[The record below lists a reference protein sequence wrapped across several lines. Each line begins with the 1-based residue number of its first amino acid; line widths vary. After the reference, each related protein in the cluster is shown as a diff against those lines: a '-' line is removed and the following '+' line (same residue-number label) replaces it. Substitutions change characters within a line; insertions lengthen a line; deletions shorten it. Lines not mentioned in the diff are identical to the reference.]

1 MSANIVEFNPLSHLQ
16 DKEAGELPTFEAK
29 LLYDLCCQVTDL
41 LGQYPDSMLQFSPHQ
56 IMDFVAKGMG
66 TIFVNEGKDFE
77 IVAFAKLMQWPGT
90 TTQGAPLFELGSW
103 LVASNYMGQ
112 GWGTKVML
120 DTVKKGKIAKPNA
133 QIIGVAEHNNLKSQ
147 QVMLANGGK
156 LLNPDQWPSNLEIV
170 LQDGKADVVV
180 IDITDV

>member
-1 MSANIVEFNPLSHLQ
+1 MPSNIIEFNPLLNQESL
-16 DKEAGELPTFEAK
+16 EIPPFESK
-29 LLYDLCCQVTDL
+29 LLYDLCCRVTDL
-41 LGQYPDSMLQFSPHQ
+41 LGHYPNSMLQFSPHQ

-66 TIFVNEGKDFE
+66 TIFVDEGKDFE

-90 TTQGAPLFELGSW
+90 TAQGAPLFELGSW
-103 LVASNYMGQ
+103 LVATNYMGQ

-120 DTVKKGKIAKPNA
+120 DTVKKGKVAKPDA

-147 QVMLANGGK
+147 QVMLASGGK